1 MKKIVSF
8 LLVLTFMLALSA
20 CGNTQDVNGSCRV
33 VIMGETATQYSVDL
47 SKVEVSEGVFSLL
60 KYLKD
65 NENLTLEFNSGAY
78 GAELTKLGALSPNDN
93 EYICVWTSVSKDFD
107 VSSWAQTTTYDG
119 VSLTTSGLGVSSMTV
134 EDNAV
139 YYFSLVSF

>member
-33 VIMGETATQYSVDL
+33 VIMGETATEYSVDL

-78 GAELTKLGALSPNDN
+78 GAELTKLGALSPNGN
-93 EYICVWTSVSKDFD
+93 EYIWVWTSVSKDFD